1 MMPMSAVRRR
11 AAAGLLIGA
20 LALAAPRPA
29 TAQAEPPPR
38 PDQAAATIR
47 GSVVDE
53 RTEQPLA
60 RVLVR
65 LADTDY
71 RATTG
76 ADGRFELRGVTP
88 GDYTATVSVVGYALL
103 RKPVSVT
110 PGAVLEFTF
119 VLTAG
124 TGTYEEKVDVVAP
137 VFEQREPGSVAEQ
150 TIGATELQDLRGLVA
165 DDPLRAIQAMPGV
178 TATDDFSA
186 EFSARGAGPRNTGV
200 LLDGI
205 PASAVLLHSVE
216 GRDDSGSIARIST
229 DLLSRATLSLGS
241 YPQRTGDRLG
251 PQLEF
256 LTREGSRDGF
266 HLRAMVSMVAA
277 GAVAEGPLAG
287 GRGSWLAS
295 IRQSYLDWIIRQLY
309 PDEDSFLGFTDAFG
323 RVTFDA
329 SARHQVSLTLLA
341 GRSHYE
347 EADTGSSPNALADA
361 KSNGGLG
368 ILGLRS
374 TGRTWSLAQR
384 VYGQI
389 NDFQNTQPAGLE
401 AGSGRFVDAGYRVDF
416 TRAFGARL
424 TVDAGG
430 QAQRVTDRQSVFAY
444 DRRVPPRRTTLE
456 TWDTEA
462 TRGGAY
468 VHLRW
473 QAATASLLAGG
484 ARVDGTT
491 LIHGAAASPWVQF
504 EQQLPRGVRL
514 RAGTG
519 LYQQEPS
526 SDQVAGLHGG
536 GDGMS
541 RQQALHVDLGLEQ
554 IIGARTRWQVSLFDR
569 EEQDV
574 TFASGLEPRSAGS
587 LVPYDPAA
595 RYANRLDGYARGIE
609 AVVQRRDPNG
619 LSGWVA
625 YVYQRSRY
633 ADAATGESFDGDYDQ
648 RHTLNV
654 YASLRLWSRATA
666 VAKYRAG
673 SNIPVRGYYSPTGLE
688 DADGLPTFTLGPAR
702 NVGRLPAYSRLDLRF
717 DQVFNFS
724 TRRLTLFAEV
734 INVTSRV
741 NAGLAGGRSIEKL
754 LPLVPAAG
762 VLFEF

>member
-1 MMPMSAVRRR
+1 MSATRHC
-11 AAAGLLIGA
+11 AAAGVLIAA

-29 TAQAEPPPR
+29 SAQAEALR
-38 PDQAAATIR
+38 ADQAAGTIR

-65 LADTDY
+65 LADTDH

-124 TGTYEEKVDVVAP
+124 TGTYEEQVDVVAP
-137 VFEQREPGSVAEQ
+137 VFEQREPASAAEQ

-229 DLLSRATLSLGS
+229 DVLSRATLSLGS

-266 HLRAMVSMVAA
+266 HLRGMVSMVAA

-309 PDEDSFLGFTDAFG
+309 PDEDSVLGFTDAFG

-347 EADTGSSPNALADA
+347 EADTWTSPNALADA
-361 KSNGGLG
+361 QTRGGLG

-384 VYGQI
+384 VYAQV
-389 NDFQNTQPAGLE
+389 NVFQNTQPAGLE
-401 AGSGRFVDAGYRVDF
+401 AGSGRYVDAGYRVDF
-416 TRAFGARL
+416 TRALGARL

-473 QAATASLLAGG
+473 QAAPASLLAGG

-504 EQQLPRGVRL
+504 EQRFPRNVRL

-519 LYQQEPS
+519 WYQQEPS
-526 SDQVAGLHGG
+526 PDQVAGLHGG
-536 GDGMS
+536 GAGLA

-554 IIGARTRWQVSLFDR
+554 TIGARTRWQVSLFDR

-574 TFASGLEPRSAGS
+574 AFASGLEPRTAGS
-587 LVPYDPAA
+587 LVPYNPAA
-595 RYANRLDGYARGIE
+595 RYENRLDGYARGVE

-625 YVYQRSRY
+625 YAYQRSRY
-633 ADAATGESFDGDYDQ
+633 EDAATGESFDGDYDQ
-648 RHTLNV
+648 RHTLTV

-666 VAKYRAG
+666 IAKYRAG

-688 DADGLPTFTLGPAR
+688 DADGLPTFALGPAR
-702 NVGRLPAYSRLDLRF
+702 NSGRLPAYSRLDLRF

-724 TRRLTLFAEV
+724 TRRLTLFAEI

-762 VLFEF
+762 FLFEF

>member
-1 MMPMSAVRRR
+1 MSGTRRR
-11 AAAGLLIGA
+11 AAAGVLLAA
-20 LALAAPRPA
+20 LALAGPHPA
-29 TAQAEPPPR
+29 SAQTQATPPPGL
-38 PDQAAATIR
+38 AAGTVR

-88 GDYTATVSVVGYALL
+88 GDYTVTVSVVGYALL

-110 PGAVLEFTF
+110 PGAALEFTF

-124 TGTYEEKVDVVAP
+124 TGTYEERVDVVAP

-186 EFSARGAGPRNTGV
+186 EFSARGAGPRNTAV
-200 LLDGI
+200 LLDGL
-205 PASAVLLHSVE
+205 PASAVLLHAVE

-229 DLLSRATLSLGS
+229 DVLSRATLMLGS

-266 HLRAMVSMVAA
+266 HLRGMVSMVAA

-323 RVTFDA
+323 RITFDA

-347 EADTGSSPNALADA
+347 EADTGTSPNALADA
-361 KSNGGLG
+361 ESRGGLG

-374 TGRTWSLAQR
+374 TGRSWSLAQR
-384 VYGQI
+384 VYAQV
-389 NDFQNTQPAGLE
+389 NAFQNKQPAGLE
-401 AGSGRFVDAGYRVDF
+401 AGSGRFADAGYRVDF
-416 TRAFGARL
+416 TRALGARL
-424 TVDAGG
+424 TLDAGG
-430 QAQRVTDRQSVFAY
+430 QAQRVVDRQSVFSY

-473 QAATASLLAGG
+473 QAAPAALLAGG

-526 SDQVAGLHGG
+526 AEQVDGLHGG
-536 GDGMS
+536 GDGLA
-541 RQQALHVDLGLEQ
+541 RQRALHVDVGLEQ
-554 IIGARTRWQVSLFDR
+554 TVGARTRWQVSLFDR

-574 TFASGLEPRSAGS
+574 AFASGL
-587 LVPYDPAA
+587 
-595 RYANRLDGYARGIE
+595 
-609 AVVQRRDPNG
+609 
-619 LSGWVA
+619 
-625 YVYQRSRY
+625 
-633 ADAATGESFDGDYDQ
+633 
-648 RHTLNV
+648 
-654 YASLRLWSRATA
+654 
-666 VAKYRAG
+666 
-673 SNIPVRGYYSPTGLE
+673 
-688 DADGLPTFTLGPAR
+688 
-702 NVGRLPAYSRLDLRF
+702 
-717 DQVFNFS
+717 
-724 TRRLTLFAEV
+724 
-734 INVTSRV
+734 
-741 NAGLAGGRSIEKL
+741 
-754 LPLVPAAG
+754 
-762 VLFEF
+762 